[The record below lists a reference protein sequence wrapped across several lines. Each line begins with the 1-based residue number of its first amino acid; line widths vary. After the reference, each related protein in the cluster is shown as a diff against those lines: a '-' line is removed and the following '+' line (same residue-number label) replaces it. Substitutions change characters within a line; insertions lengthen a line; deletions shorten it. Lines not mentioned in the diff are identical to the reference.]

1 MKVQERF
8 SLKPGLRVL
17 ITAGASGIGR
27 AMAERFS
34 DSGAKVHICDISD
47 EALHRVQNE
56 RPEFGVTRCDV
67 SDSAQIKQ
75 LFDEAIQHL
84 GGLDVLINNAGIAG
98 PTAAIEDIDEEQW
111 HQTIDI
117 NLNSQYHCTRL
128 AAPILKQQGDGVI
141 INISSQAG
149 RFGFANRTPYAAAK
163 WGIVGLTASLA
174 KELGPDGIRVNSIL
188 PGIVEGPRIEG
199 VIRARAELTGAT
211 YEETKQ
217 QSLNQIS
224 LRRMVSAED
233 IADMALFLCMPAGS
247 NISGQSISVCG
258 NVETL

>member
-27 AMAERFS
+27 AMAERFA
-34 DSGAKVHICDISD
+34 DSGAKVHICDISED
-47 EALHRVQNE
+47 ALERVQKE

-67 SDSAQIKQ
+67 SDASQIKQ
-75 LFDEAIQHL
+75 LFAEAIQHL

-98 PTAAIEDIDEEQW
+98 PTAAIEDIDEEAW

-149 RFGFANRTPYAAAK
+149 RFGFAHRTPYAAAK

-199 VIRARAELTGAT
+199 VIRARAALTGAS
-211 YEETKQ
+211 YEETRQ

-233 IADMALFLCMPAGS
+233 IADMALFLCMPAGG

-258 NVETL
+258 NVEAL

>member
-8 SLKPGLRVL
+8 TLKPGLRVL
-17 ITAGASGIGR
+17 ITAGASGIGK

-34 DSGAKVHICDISD
+34 DSGAKVHICDIS
-47 EALHRVQNE
+47 EQALIQCQKE
-56 RPEFGVTRCDV
+56 RPEWGVTRCDV
-67 SDSAQIKQ
+67 SDSSQVQK
-75 LFDEAIQHL
+75 LFNDAIQHL

-98 PTAAIEDIDEEQW
+98 PTAGIEDIDEAQW
-111 HQTIDI
+111 NQTINI
-117 NLNSQYHCTRL
+117 NLNSQFLCTRL
-128 AAPILKQQGDGVI
+128 ATSLLKQQGDGVI

-163 WGIVGLTASLA
+163 WGTVGLTASLA

-188 PGIVEGPRIEG
+188 PGIVEGPRIEN
-199 VIRARAELTGAT
+199 VIRSRAELTGT
-211 YEETKQ
+211 SYEETKQ